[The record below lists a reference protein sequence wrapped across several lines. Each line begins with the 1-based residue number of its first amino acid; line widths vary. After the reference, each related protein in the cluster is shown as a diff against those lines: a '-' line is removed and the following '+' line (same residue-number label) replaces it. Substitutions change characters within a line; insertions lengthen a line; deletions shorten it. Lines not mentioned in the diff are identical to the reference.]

1 MDVNFYSLQISS
13 VFDMVYC
20 MVTTYKLNT
29 RELENT
35 ILDSIKTSYP
45 DQVVEIQVRGQDE
58 TEYLLSTPANRERME
73 KILIESE
80 NGELINFE
88 SLEQAVQIAKQC

>member
-1 MDVNFYSLQISS
+1 
-13 VFDMVYC
+13 

-45 DQVVEIQVRGQDE
+45 DQVIEIQVRGQDE

-80 NGELINFE
+80 NGELIKFE
-88 SLEQAVQIAKQC
+88 SLEQAVQAAKQC

>member
-1 MDVNFYSLQISS
+1 MAVNFYSLQISS

-45 DQVVEIQVRGQDE
+45 DQVIEIQVRGQDE

-80 NGELINFE
+80 NGELIKFE
-88 SLEQAVQIAKQC
+88 SLEQAVQAAKQC